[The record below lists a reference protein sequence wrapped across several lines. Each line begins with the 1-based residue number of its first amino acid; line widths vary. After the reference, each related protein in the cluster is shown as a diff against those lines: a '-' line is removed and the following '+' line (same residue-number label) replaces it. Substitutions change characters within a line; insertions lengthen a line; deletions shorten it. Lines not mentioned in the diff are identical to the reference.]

1 METILELDRELF
13 LYLNS
18 WGSESYDY
26 IWLYITQI
34 MNAVP
39 LFLFV
44 FTFIIWKLNAK
55 HAFKIIGTTLLLLII
70 AFILTELT
78 KITFQ
83 RLRPLNEPL
92 LEGKV
97 RRLIEARNY
106 SFFSGHSAVSFAISS
121 YLVLMLKERFPWIL
135 ILWFWATLFSY
146 SRIYTGAH
154 YPLDVLVGIT
164 VGAILALYY
173 FKFIQQKMELKVI
186 PKLHD

>member
-1 METILELDRELF
+1 MKTILELDRELF
-13 LYLNS
+13 LYLNT
-18 WGSESYDY
+18 WGSESYDF

-34 MNAVP
+34 INAVP
-39 LFLFV
+39 LFLFL
-44 FTFIIWKLNAK
+44 FTFIVLKLDTK
-55 HAFKIIGTTLLLLII
+55 QAFKIIGTTLLLLVI
-70 AFILTELT
+70 AYMLTELT

-135 ILWFWATLFSY
+135 LLWLWAILFSY

-154 YPLDVLVGIT
+154 YPLDVIVGVT

-173 FKFIQQKMELKVI
+173 FKYVEQKMQLKV
-186 PKLHD
+186 PSRSHD